1 MNPVTHRNLRLH
13 PSATPIVNGSFT
25 RYVGSVRVKDG
36 SDGGDEILVMG
47 FASISFSSAS
57 AAEQYAIERAKQAL
71 DRLGA

>member
-1 MNPVTHRNLRLH
+1 M
-13 PSATPIVNGSFT
+13 
-25 RYVGSVRVKDG
+25 KDG

-57 AAEQYAIERAKQAL
+57 AAEQYAIERAKEAL